1 MYNELAYA
9 RALVQVLRDVRRS
22 RPELHRLVHRRL
34 KKVLVN
40 AYQHVPYHREVMQGI
55 GYDPRRDYRGP
66 EDLSRLPITTKQVV
80 KQRGIAAF
88 TKEGS
93 DLSGCFRDATS
104 GSTGV
109 PFTVYHGP
117 YEHALRY
124 AKLLRVFF
132 INGYSIRDKVMS
144 LSSLTKHSQSSGVQR
159 LGILRREAV
168 DFRLPAEKMVDRF
181 LEVQPDILYGARSL
195 LDLMALELRQREM
208 QSSGLKLVVGHSEVD
223 RPSSRQLC
231 EEVFLTKLIEV
242 YGAVEM
248 GIMAYETRTHDGLH
262 LCEDLT
268 YFEFLDETD
277 APVPA
282 GQPGRVVVTDLMG
295 DVMPFIRYDLGD
307 LATFE
312 YKDGSDCNSARRITR
327 IIGRDTDVALL
338 PDGTRRSFHVF
349 SDIMHDYNGIVQ
361 FRVVQKTRAL
371 FQVRMVAEPS
381 YLLGIRDEIMQQ
393 LRATFP
399 PSVRFEIV
407 PVDRIEPDPSGKI
420 RMLISEVED
429 DG

>member
-1 MYNELAYA
+1 MYNELMYA
-9 RALVQVLRDVRRS
+9 KALEQVMHDAKRS
-22 RPELHRLVHRRL
+22 RRELDSLVHQRL
-34 KKVLVN
+34 RKVLVN
-40 AYQHVPYHREVMQGI
+40 AYQHVPYHREVMQSV

-80 KQRGIAAF
+80 KQRGTARFA
-88 TKEGS
+88 KEGS
-93 DLSGCFRDATS
+93 DLSDCFRDATS

-109 PFTVYHGP
+109 PFSVYHGP

-144 LSSLTKHSQSSGVQR
+144 LSSLTKHSQSSGIQR

-181 LEVQPDILYGARSL
+181 VEYQPDILYGARSL
-195 LDLMALELRQREM
+195 LDLMALELRQREI
-208 QSSGLKLVVGHSEVD
+208 QPKSLKLVVGHSEVD
-223 RPSSRQLC
+223 RPSSRELC
-231 EEVFLTKLIEV
+231 EKVFHTKLIEV

-248 GIMAYETRTHDGLH
+248 GIMAYETRAHDGLH

-268 YFEFLDETD
+268 YFEFLDETG

-307 LATFE
+307 LAIHE
-312 YKDGSDCNSARRITR
+312 CKDDENYSGSQRITR
-327 IIGRDTDVALL
+327 IMGRDTDVALL

-361 FRVVQKTRAL
+361 FRVVQKARAL
-371 FQVRMVAEPS
+371 FQILVVAEPL
-381 YLLGIRDEIMQQ
+381 YLLSIRDEIMQQ
-393 LRATFP
+393 LQAAFP

-407 PVDRIEPDPSGKI
+407 PVDRINPDPSGKI

-429 DG
+429 DN